1 MLETYSFS
9 TEVLLQLK
17 LLPNDWFHLFP
28 SFLSIAFQIVI
39 LSVFV
44 DLCVQVSFFFILVI
58 FYHLLRSLNIS
69 YNHWVYQV
77 VFKNFEAQSITPM
90 FFNTIS
96 YFVIFHKLAYEISLV
111 IALLNLKWTYPIHS
125 IKKCY
130 LQPTFYLALNTS
142 INFCL

>member
-1 MLETYSFS
+1 MLETYYFS

-58 FYHLLRSLNIS
+58 FYYLLRSLNIS

-111 IALLNLKWTYPIHS
+111 EALLNLKWTYPIQAFYFK
-125 IKKCY
+125 IKKY
-130 LQPTFYLALNTS
+130 SLLPTLFL
-142 INFCL
+142 F